1 MADEVKTG
9 IDVMSDSTGRAIVAA
24 IQGTDVVKSRKAE
37 IDQYAAAAME
47 SITEKGTEVKGSIP
61 SDYSALVDRVAALE
75 NKAISGTIIETVDE
89 ITITE

>member
-47 SITEKGTEVKGSIP
+47 SIEEKGTEVKSSIP
-61 SDYSALVDRVAALE
+61 ADYTALVSRVAALE
-75 NKAISGTIIETVDE
+75 SKAISGIIVETIDDVE
-89 ITITE
+89 ITE

>member
-61 SDYSALVDRVAALE
+61 SDYSTLVSRVEALE
-75 NKAISGTIIETVDE
+75 SKAISGIIIETIDDV
-89 ITITE
+89 TITE